1 MTTVSIILSGL
12 IALGGIAYLVY
23 DWLSCGADSDIEL
36 EDN

>member
-12 IALGGIAYLVY
+12 IALGGIANLVY
-23 DWLSCGADSDIEL
+23 DWLCGADSDIEL